1 MEKEV
6 KRDKKDKKNFL
17 ELAKILCLLIPT
29 ILASMIFI
37 MFTMII
43 FGRYFTPY
51 SLETRMIALE
61 NINGTLLAVIGIA
74 VTAWVGINI
83 YNVIERKEVER
94 LDSKIDEL
102 KNSLHDMSDELW
114 EKMDDQIERNW
125 HVEELRNREMQLLA
139 LIGFL
144 SLDSDITFKEEF
156 MSEILNNLEPKL
168 DIARNLFDKIEKY
181 IEFSRYKYV
190 FMDEIEDEE
199 EWVSLKSE
207 INYFYRP
214 EEMVIVDKKAE
225 SLLKAIKKSKS
236 FEKCQK
242 DIEKVM
248 SSWV

>member
-168 DIARNLFDKIEKY
+168 DIARNLFEKIEKY

-207 INYFYRP
+207 INHFYRP

>member
-29 ILASMIFI
+29 ILASMIFM

-83 YNVIERKEVER
+83 YNTIERREVEEINA
-94 LDSKIDEL
+94 KIKKLKKSIGEMPDEWARQV
-102 KNSLHDMSDELW
+102 DE
-114 EKMDDQIERNW
+114 QIEEHW
-125 HVEELRNREMQLLA
+125 HVEELRNRDIQLLA

-144 SLDSDITFKEEF
+144 SLDPDIEF
-156 MSEILNNLEPKL
+156 RVEFVSEILNNLEPRPDSAAKL
-168 DIARNLFDKIEKY
+168 FEKIEDYIDFARN
-181 IEFSRYKYV
+181 KYV
-190 FMDEIEDEE
+190 FMDDIGDEE
-199 EWVSLKSE
+199 DWGGLRDKIRRS
-207 INYFYRP
+207 YHF
-214 EEMVIVDKKAE
+214 EEMVVVDE
-225 SLLKAIKKSKS
+225 RTRELLKAIGRSKDLS
-236 FEKCQK
+236 SCEEDVEK
-242 DIEKVM
+242 ILRY
-248 SSWV
+248 WA